1 MINIKKVTFNDISK
15 YTNFSKTTISRYFNA
30 PETLTKESIK
40 KIEKALI
47 DLDYKENKVA
57 KSLANGRTEIIGII
71 IPNLYLHYY
80 SNLLNCL
87 LNTYPKYN
95 YKFLVFTGNSNPDEE
110 MNYIKELLSYKI
122 EGLIL
127 LSNSI
132 NSKTLSNL
140 DIPIVG
146 IEREDKYISS
156 INSDNYSGALKAT
169 NMLIDNNCDILIHIN
184 NDVSKDMPSY
194 KRIEAFKDACENR
207 NANYKLYLSDKG
219 NSFKTSYED
228 IYNIYKQIEKDYPK
242 IKKGIFVS
250 NDTHANILLNILVR
264 DKKNIPDEYEIIGF
278 DNSPISTEAIIPITT
293 VGQDVVK
300 IANESIKLILRQI
313 NLKKKE
319 QSLEIQ
325 HITIDTNLFIRETT
339 S

>member
-30 PETLTKESIK
+30 PETLTKESIE

-47 DLDYKENKVA
+47 ALDYRENKVA
-57 KSLANGRTEIIGII
+57 RSLANGRTEIIGII
-71 IPNLYLHYY
+71 VPNLYLHYY

>member
-1 MINIKKVTFNDISK
+1 MINIKKVTFSDIAK

-264 DKKNIPDEYEIIGF
+264 NKKNIPEEYEIIGF

>member
-1 MINIKKVTFNDISK
+1 MINIKKVTFSDIAK

>member
-1 MINIKKVTFNDISK
+1 MINIKKVTFSDIAK

-71 IPNLYLHYY
+71 VPNLYLHYY

-339 S
+339 R

>member
-1 MINIKKVTFNDISK
+1 MINIKKVTFSDIAK

-71 IPNLYLHYY
+71 VPNLYLHYY

-95 YKFLVFTGNSNPDEE
+95 YKFLVFTGNSDPDEE
-110 MNYIKELLSYKI
+110 MNYIQELLSYKI

-228 IYNIYKQIEKDYPK
+228 IYNIYQQIEKDYPK

-264 DKKNIPDEYEIIGF
+264 NKKNIPDEYEIIGF

>member
-1 MINIKKVTFNDISK
+1 MINIKKVTFSDIAK

-30 PETLTKESIK
+30 PETLTKESIE

-47 DLDYKENKVA
+47 ALDYRENKVA
-57 KSLANGRTEIIGII
+57 RSLANGRTEIIGII
-71 IPNLYLHYY
+71 VPNLYLHYY

-95 YKFLVFTGNSNPDEE
+95 YKFLVFTGNSDPDEE

-264 DKKNIPDEYEIIGF
+264 NKKNIPDEYEIIGF

>member
-1 MINIKKVTFNDISK
+1 MINIKKVTFSDISK

-30 PETLTKESIK
+30 PETLTKESIE

-47 DLDYKENKVA
+47 ALDYRENKVA
-57 KSLANGRTEIIGII
+57 RSLANGRTEIIGII
-71 IPNLYLHYY
+71 VPNLYLHYY

-264 DKKNIPDEYEIIGF
+264 NKKNIPDEYEIIGF

>member
-1 MINIKKVTFNDISK
+1 MINIKKVTFSDIAK

-30 PETLTKESIK
+30 PETLTKESIE

-47 DLDYKENKVA
+47 ALDYRENKVA
-57 KSLANGRTEIIGII
+57 RSLANGRTEIIGII

>member
-1 MINIKKVTFNDISK
+1 MINIKKVTFSDIAK

-110 MNYIKELLSYKI
+110 MNYIQELLSYKI

-339 S
+339 R